1 MKYYSARKK
10 KNDIL
15 SFATQWIPLESIMLT
30 EIHQSPSK
38 KIACFSWSAI
48 IHTKYKN
55 VIIRCESDIQI
66 LDHCAPPLFI
76 NLKNSFLFCFSFFVP
91 CHSYFLV
98 TRCCIFTSGKEKR
111 RTGGK
116 CRQTSGYQEVPSLVV
131 WYKWN
136 VCTLYKK
143 EA

>member
-10 KNDIL
+10 NNDIL

-55 VIIRCESDIQI
+55 VIIRCESDIRI

-76 NLKNSFLFCFSFFVP
+76 NLKNSFFVLFFIFCPLPLLFSRYQVL
-91 CHSYFLV
+91 YLYIRERKEEDRWKMQADEWV
-98 TRCCIFTSGKEKR
+98 SGSTI
-111 RTGGK
+111 TGGVIQVK
-116 CRQTSGYQEVPSLVV
+116 CVHFI
-131 WYKWN
+131 
-136 VCTLYKK
+136 
-143 EA
+143 